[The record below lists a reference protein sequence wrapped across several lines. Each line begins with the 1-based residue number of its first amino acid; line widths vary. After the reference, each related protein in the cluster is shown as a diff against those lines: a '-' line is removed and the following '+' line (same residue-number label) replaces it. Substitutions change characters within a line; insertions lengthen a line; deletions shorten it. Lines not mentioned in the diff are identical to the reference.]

1 MSDLK
6 NLIVV
11 DITDREYIKL
21 GEQSELLEITGDGT
35 ILTRN
40 TSQSSRLWNCTN
52 DLKEI
57 VNTNIPG
64 KVLNVGALNPGQD
77 HKQDYHLQ
85 NLQEPCLKVLEVF
98 DTDRTT
104 GQTVNNAFLYI
115 YSNKC
120 KITLTFTNTLS
131 TPISDIKSTR
141 QMPAMLK
148 EVEISPPSA
157 GKADL
162 SEEEGKR
169 VLKWDIGTLDGNQ
182 SAELQLICTVNM
194 EERTR
199 QSLGALNV
207 TYVAHNHQ
215 LTMVKPEVRSITDSM
230 SGVSREEGSN
240 PGTWDCNV
248 EFINDSEFNVRLED
262 VKVDHKIP
270 TGKETVVS
278 QEPNEQIGPQGSWDY
293 DFNLITPNVPE
304 LESAITF
311 TALFGVI
318 TRTIGVINK
327 ESTIYD
333 VLAAEIHKAII
344 PPEVGAY
351 ANTDMKIEN
360 SIPNTGTACL
370 NTVFIEDEIPK
381 DFVPPKVEQITLTIM
396 NPGGSIEIQNRE
408 EFIDKIFIQPDD
420 ISPEAPHKITLSLK
434 DLKDQ
439 LPPQSSLLVSYP
451 LLAKNPKPEVRYN
464 TPVQIMVNT
473 PRKGAELLV
482 KPPEE
487 PVVQIKYI
495 QRKLKTLKSIKPGI
509 NEGEFNITVRVQ
521 NKGDVELENL
531 LIKDKIPA
539 GFSLTEFHPPAGTT
553 HVREAVEAESE
564 LQLTMELLKGN
575 ETLIINYKCTGSG
588 DYPRSEPIVNVL
600 GRGGAAVSSGP
611 TSAGA
616 KEAAP
621 ETDLGMKKSSEVQ
634 EIFTGIFKKLDAAPT
649 VSDFAVVLE
658 RFRDDIPPGPVR
670 HQYSAFIREL
680 QNMEDQKKIIVG
692 ALQDQYRT
700 KLKDFQNS
708 FH

>member
-1 MSDLK
+1 
-6 NLIVV
+6 V

-52 DLKEI
+52 DLQEI
-57 VNTNIPG
+57 VNTNIPN

-77 HKQDYHLQ
+77 HKQDYHIQ
-85 NLQEPCLKVLEVF
+85 NLQEPCLKVVEIF
-98 DTDRTT
+98 DTERNT
-104 GQTVNNAFLYI
+104 GQTVNNAFLHK

-120 KITLTFTNTLS
+120 KITLTFTNTLG
-131 TPISDIKSTR
+131 TPISDIKAKR
-141 QMPAMLK
+141 EMPAMLK
-148 EVEISPPSA
+148 EIEINPPIT
-157 GKADL
+157 GKANL
-162 SEEEGKR
+162 T
-169 VLKWDIGTLDGNQ
+169 DIDGNRFLVWELGSIDGNQ
-182 SAELQLICTVNM
+182 TTELQVICTVNM
-194 EERTR
+194 EEETK

-215 LTMVKPEVRSITDSM
+215 ITMVKPEVRSITDSM
-230 SGVSREEGSN
+230 SGVSRDEGSN

-262 VKVDHKIP
+262 VKVDHQIA

-278 QEPNEQIGPQGSWDY
+278 QSPNQEIGPQGSWDY
-293 DFNLITPNVPE
+293 DFNLETPNVPE
-304 LESAITF
+304 LESSIIF
-311 TALFGVI
+311 TALFGII
-318 TRTIGVINK
+318 TRVIGEINK

-360 SIPNTGTACL
+360 TIPNTGTANL
-370 NTVFIEDEIPK
+370 DTLFIEDEIPK
-381 DFVPPKVEQITLTIM
+381 DFIPPKVDQITLTVM
-396 NPGGSIEIQNRE
+396 NPSGSIEIQNRE

-420 ISPEAPHKITLSLK
+420 ISPESPHKITLSLK

-439 LPPQSSLLVSYP
+439 LPPQSSLVMSYP

-464 TPVQIMVNT
+464 TPVQVLVNT
-473 PRKGAELLV
+473 PRKGAELLR

-531 LIKDKIPA
+531 VIKDKIPP

-553 HVREAVEAESE
+553 HVKEAVEAESE
-564 LQLTMELLKGN
+564 LQLKMELLKGN

-600 GRGGAAVSSGP
+600 GRGGAAVASGP

-616 KEAAP
+616 SEAAP
-621 ETDLGMKKSSEVQ
+621 ETELGMKKSSEVQ
-634 EIFTGIFKKLDAAPT
+634 EIFSGIYKKLDSAPT
-649 VSDFAVVLE
+649 VSEFAAALE
-658 RFRDDIPPGPVR
+658 QVRDEIPPGPVR
-670 HQYSAFIREL
+670 HQYSAFVREL
-680 QNMEDQKKIIVG
+680 QNMEDQKKVIVG
-692 ALQDQYRT
+692 SLQDQYKA
-700 KLKDFQNS
+700 KLKDFQS
-708 FH
+708 TFH